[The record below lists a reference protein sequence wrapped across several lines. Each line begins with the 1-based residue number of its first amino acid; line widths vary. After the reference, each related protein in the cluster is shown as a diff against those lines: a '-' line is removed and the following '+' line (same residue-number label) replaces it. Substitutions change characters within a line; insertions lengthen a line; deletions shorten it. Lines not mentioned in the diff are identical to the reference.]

1 MSGSVIPVAK
11 PYVGAEE
18 ESAVAA
24 VLRSGWLTQGPRV
37 AEFEAAFARS
47 VGAAHA
53 VAVTS
58 CTTALHLMCAAAGLG
73 PGDEVVCPSL
83 SFIASANAIV
93 HAGATPVFADVD
105 ERTFNVT
112 AATVERALTPRT
124 RAILVV
130 HQVGMPADLA
140 ELGELAARKRL
151 VLLEDAACAIG
162 STYRGAAIGKPF
174 GTAVAFS
181 FHPRKVLTTGEGGMI
196 TTDDAALA
204 EKLRQLRHHGMTVT
218 DLDRHRAQGRYLRE
232 SYVAVGW
239 NYRMTDMQAAVG
251 LVQLGRLAGFLERR
265 RALADRYRTL
275 LASLPSVTP
284 PYEPDDR
291 RSNFQSYMVR
301 LDGIGRARR
310 DRLIDALLAR
320 GVTTRPGIMAAHRE
334 PPYAGRGAALPVT
347 ERITDETLLLPLYHE
362 LADADQERVVAA
374 LRDSLSSSS

>member
-1 MSGSVIPVAK
+1 MTTIPIAR
-11 PYVGAEE
+11 PFVGQEE
-18 ESAVAA
+18 ADAVAA

-37 AEFEAAFARS
+37 AEFETAFARH

-58 CTTALHLMCAAAGLG
+58 CTTALHLMAVATGLR

-83 SFIASANAIV
+83 SFIASANAMV
-93 HAGATPVFADVD
+93 HAGAVPLFADVD
-105 ERTFNVT
+105 ERTFNLT
-112 AATVERALTPRT
+112 AESVERAIGSRT

-140 ELGELAARKRL
+140 ELTELARRHNL
-151 VLLEDAACAIG
+151 LLLEDAACAVG
-162 STYRGAAIGKPF
+162 STYGGAHIGKPF
-174 GTAVAFS
+174 GAAVAFS

-204 EKLRQLRHHGMTVT
+204 DKLRQLRHHGMTVT

-232 SYVAVGW
+232 SYVDVGW
-239 NYRMTDMQAAVG
+239 NYRMTDLQAAVG
-251 LVQLGRLAGFLERR
+251 LVQLGRLPGFLARR
-265 RALADRYRTL
+265 RQLAARYATALARLSR
-275 LASLPSVTP
+275 VTP
-284 PYEPDDR
+284 PYEPSDR
-291 RSNFQSYMVR
+291 ESNFQSYMVR
-301 LDGIGRARR
+301 LDGIGRAGR

-334 PPYAGRGAALPVT
+334 PPYAGGRWSLPVT

-362 LADADQERVVAA
+362 LADDDVARVVDALAA
-374 LRDSLSSSS
+374 SLP